1 MKHFKKIALLLLSA
15 VFVTVLPAANTL
27 KVSAEGPTTHLVIYD
42 ADSKQWSCRVG
53 GSTWDDSESAEHWE
67 TYYLV
72 NQTFKDGDILVIEG
86 SPDDEDAVLD
96 LNLGN
101 HRISN
106 LTIKPNTNVIPI
118 IAGSIDEC
126 YILDD
131 STASITAPITNAYVY
146 DDATVT
152 FCSDVANLN
161 IIGSE
166 VEVHATVGC
175 QGTVGHLIAKDDTWV
190 RYECYNIAKGRL
202 DVERGTLNTDAAYY
216 SSAPSAAAPA
226 APQSTPQAP
235 AASNASNDYDKVPKT
250 GDNSVSLPLI
260 LAGIAVVCFV
270 GRTALKRV

>member
-1 MKHFKKIALLLLSA
+1 MKHLKKIALLLLSA
-15 VFVTVLPAANTL
+15 VFLTVLPTTNTL

-42 ADSKQWSCRVG
+42 KDSKQWSCRVG
-53 GSTWDDSESAEHWE
+53 GSSWDDSKPAEHWE
-67 TYYLV
+67 TYYLE

-86 SPDDEDAVLD
+86 NPNDDAGLSLD
-96 LNLGN
+96 MGN

-106 LTIKPNTNVIPI
+106 LTIKSDTTVIPI

-126 YILDD
+126 YILNH
-131 STASITAPITNAYVY
+131 STASITGSITNAYVY
-146 DDATVT
+146 DESAVT

-161 IIGSE
+161 IIGTE
-166 VEVHATVGC
+166 VEVHASVGC

-202 DVERGTLNTDAAYY
+202 DVEKGDLKTDAAYY
-216 SSAPSAAAPA
+216 STTPSASAPA

-250 GDNSVSLPLI
+250 GDNSVSLPLL
-260 LAGIAVVCFV
+260 LAGIAVVCFA

>member
-15 VFVTVLPAANTL
+15 VFLTVLPTTNTL

-42 ADSKQWSCRVG
+42 VDSKQWSCRVG
-53 GSTWDDSESAEHWE
+53 GSNWDDSEPAEHWE
-67 TYYLV
+67 TYYLE

-86 SPDDEDAVLD
+86 SPDDDAAVLN

-101 HRISN
+101 HHISN

-118 IAGSIDEC
+118 IAGTIDEC

-131 STASITAPITNAYVY
+131 STASITGYIINAYVY
-146 DDATVT
+146 DDASVT

-161 IIGSE
+161 IRDSKAN
-166 VEVHATVGC
+166 VHATVGC
-175 QGTVGHLIAKDDTWV
+175 QGTVGHLIAKDDADV
-190 RYECYNIAKGRL
+190 IYEYYNIAKGRL
-202 DVERGTLNTDAAYY
+202 NVENGDLKTDAAYY
-216 SSAPSAAAPA
+216 STTPSASAPA
-226 APQSTPQAP
+226 APQSAPQAP

-250 GDNSVSLPLI
+250 GDNSVSLPLL
-260 LAGIAVVCFV
+260 LAGIAVVCFA